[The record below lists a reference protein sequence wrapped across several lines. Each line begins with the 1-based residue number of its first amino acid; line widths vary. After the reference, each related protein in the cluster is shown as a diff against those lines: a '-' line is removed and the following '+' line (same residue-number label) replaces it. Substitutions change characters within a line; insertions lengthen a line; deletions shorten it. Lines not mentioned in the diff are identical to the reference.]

1 MVVVNS
7 SSGSGSRSGSSSGSG
22 SRSGSSSSSG
32 SGSGSSSGSGS
43 GSDSDSGSESG
54 SGRGSGSGSG
64 SRFIGSDLVSSRE
77 VEAGGGEEGSFP
89 QKRLATQPS
98 SIFMSLR
105 TSHLVDISVL

>member
-1 MVVVNS
+1 MVVVN
-7 SSGSGSRSGSSSGSG
+7 SSSGSG

-43 GSDSDSGSESG
+43 GSGCGSDSDS
-54 SGRGSGSGSG
+54 GSGSGSG
-64 SRFIGSDLVSSRE
+64 SRSIGSDLVSSRE
-77 VEAGGGEEGSFP
+77 VEAGGGAEGSFP
-89 QKRLATQPS
+89 QKWLATQPS